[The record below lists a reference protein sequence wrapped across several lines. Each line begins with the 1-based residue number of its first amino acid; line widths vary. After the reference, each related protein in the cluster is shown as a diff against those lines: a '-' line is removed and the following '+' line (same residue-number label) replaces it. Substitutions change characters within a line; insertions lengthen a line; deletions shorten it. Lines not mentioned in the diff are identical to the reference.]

1 MKVIY
6 LLIPTASENLLMT
19 YLIQFHWS
27 NASFLAFSTVFI
39 HEYKS
44 ERRWTT
50 RKLSSGHRGKLYVW
64 ITGIVTA
71 STKPVQNP
79 TDQCRQGGAS
89 FCEVPHLTQE
99 LSATVSCWEKKGSSR
114 EVNWANHTPHILEY
128 LAAKIGP
135 DERKKK
141 TQSWVR
147 RDGLDLGRVS
157 EGRVKMMKTYCM
169 RVSKTTKNGD
179 STEQCEFTHLVLDVN
194 IACFISFAYIIW
206 HTYIHVYII
215 HT

>member
-50 RKLSSGHRGKLYVW
+50 RKLSSGHRGRLYVW

-89 FCEVPHLTQE
+89 FCDVPHLTQE

-135 DERKKK
+135 DEREKKRHK
-141 TQSWVR
+141 VGWGETGW
-147 RDGLDLGRVS
+147 
-157 EGRVKMMKTYCM
+157 
-169 RVSKTTKNGD
+169 
-179 STEQCEFTHLVLDVN
+179 
-194 IACFISFAYIIW
+194 IW
-206 HTYIHVYII
+206 EE
-215 HT
+215 